1 MKKITL
7 SGVAVALLA
16 GLCAPAFA
24 QETDAFNKALEEVVR
39 KKNAHIEQMRERDKQ
54 EIPLWDGK
62 EDCSARQALDYVS
75 DFGGSDDIFSVKYE
89 LKAAEFVPAHH
100 DYAAHWTYVYAQQ
113 YYGLYE
119 GTDSEDL
126 LDSMAGKD
134 LSFLPKVVTLHV
146 YNNAALTSGA
156 QEQLAALQGEEQGT
170 AYRIIR
176 AGNKT
181 AVLSAP
187 VMRESRKNFLE
198 NFEGRFFPRER
209 ACGYGDYLNQ
219 ALPSVL

>member
-1 MKKITL
+1 MKKFTW

-16 GLCAPAFA
+16 GLCVPAFA
-24 QETDAFNKALEEVVR
+24 QEKDAFDKALEEAVR
-39 KKNAHIEQMRERDKQ
+39 DKNAHIQQMREHDKQ

-75 DFGGSDDIFSVKYE
+75 DFGGSDDMFSVKYE

-126 LDSMAGKD
+126 LDSMTGKD

-146 YNNAALTSGA
+146 YNNADFTADA
-156 QEQLAALQGEEQGT
+156 QRQLAALQAEEQGT

-176 AGNKT
+176 AGKKT

-187 VMRESRKNFLE
+187 VMREGRKNFLE
-198 NFEGRFFPRER
+198 DFDGRFFPRER
-209 ACGYGDYLNQ
+209 ACGNESYLNE